1 MTLSIYIPR
10 VFSNISG
17 EQIAKVFE
25 GLNLGKIERIDMVPF
40 MDEKNRPMFRAFV
53 YIQWADN
60 EASHNLQCKITNPQL
75 QAKIVYDNPW
85 FWYLLP
91 NKTPMTA
98 KEVELQR
105 RVEFLE
111 YQQAQLIE
119 TVQSKEPSSP
129 KLDKDNLLFG
139 DFKRNEV
146 EKLTLKNK
154 SQSHKDHCKTMTPSD
169 IPEYVNIKYN
179 SADIDDQSAIEILRD
194 FIMRE
199 DTTNQYNQLS
209 TKTKPE
215 SYHMYWSLLN
225 AAFNLC
231 RTHYGTS

>member
-1 MTLSIYIPR
+1 MSLSIYIPR
-10 VFSNISG
+10 VFTNIQG
-17 EQIAKVFE
+17 AQIAKVFE
-25 GLNLGKIERIDMVPF
+25 DLNLGKIERIDMVPF
-40 MDEKNRPMFRAFV
+40 IDEKKRPLFRAFV
-53 YIQWADN
+53 YIDWADN

-111 YQQAQLIE
+111 FQQAQLIE
-119 TVQSKEPSSP
+119 TFQSNEQLSCI
-129 KLDKDNLLFG
+129 LDKDNLLFG